1 MDAVIIFCS
10 LSALL
15 AIGKFLR
22 LRVPLLQKLY
32 LPSSVVGG
40 LVGLIALSLFG
51 NKIPGEISG
60 GMRAVPGFLINII
73 FATLLLGAAVPKL
86 KDVLRESFPQFCLGQ
101 IVAW

>member
-22 LRVPLLQKLY
+22 LRIPLLQKLY

-40 LVGLIALSLFG
+40 LVGLIALSLLG
-51 NKIPGEISG
+51 SKVPGEISG
-60 GMRAVPGFLINII
+60 GMR
-73 FATLLLGAAVPKL
+73 
-86 KDVLRESFPQFCLGQ
+86 RYR
-101 IVAW
+101 

>member
-15 AIGKFLR
+15 AVGKFLR

-40 LVGLIALSLFG
+40 LVGLIALSKAKIGRFVEIPYGPYICAGCLAWMFFGRAIIGWYVGLFT
-51 NKIPGEISG
+51 
-60 GMRAVPGFLINII
+60 A
-73 FATLLLGAAVPKL
+73 
-86 KDVLRESFPQFCLGQ
+86 
-101 IVAW
+101 